1 MDGLTESSRYEDC
14 LMRIMTNFSGHPL
27 HPISEIEA
35 FIGNILGPQGA
46 QSKKQRDL
54 SITMKEEFD
63 RDAAFI
69 VQCIRTKEDVD
80 GDEGLER
87 SMACLAVSLEGRK
100 SGGSFKGGTRLVSF
114 GYIAAAVCLKE
125 LDRNLEEG

>member
-1 MDGLTESSRYEDC
+1 
-14 LMRIMTNFSGHPL
+14 MRIMTNFSGHPL

-35 FIGNILGPQGA
+35 FIGNILGATGA

-63 RDAAFI
+63 LDAAFI
-69 VQCIRTKEDVD
+69 VGCIQTKDDEDEN
-80 GDEGLER
+80 DENGLER
-87 SMACLAVSLEGRK
+87 SMACLAVSFEERK
-100 SGGSFKGGTRLVSF
+100 TGGSFKKGKPLVSF

-125 LDRNLEEG
+125 LDRHLEKE